1 MSLPGAVSSVQAKER
16 LRVRRFLISTAAMM
30 PSVIMAAAVGQ
41 QAQAAT
47 LDLHLSVTDETGA
60 KYYKAVDAFSWQVDR
75 VEGRAVVEFEDG
87 SVETYPHTDFHI
99 HNNELYLSASN
110 LGIALPYEHAE
121 TRAFAYAGSA
131 QAPIPVQTTVDYV
144 SGSGGAFFN
153 PMFLILGVGG
163 LSAAALAAA
172 LIADRDDDDD
182 AVLNNAPVADVDGIY
197 VTAGNGSLTS
207 GLDVLLN
214 DTDADEGDTLVPV
227 SLSSA
232 QGTYG
237 SFQLS
242 ADGKD
247 IEYAFADNAA
257 AAALGA
263 GETARDTATYKVS
276 DGKSTSEA
284 VTLTAVITGVN
295 DAPVDGDESFSVAA
309 TEGSGD
315 TEATNVLTGTSDPDG
330 DDLVVS
336 AVGGNASGVGTFVA
350 GSNGGLFQI
359 NADGSLD
366 FDANGAFDGLGAGET
381 ATTSI
386 TYEVSDGQGGT
397 DTSTLTVT
405 INGAN
410 AAPTDGDETGAVG
423 AGDGVTSLT
432 NALINV
438 SDPDLTDTHTVSAVS
453 GGMVGGSV
461 AGTNGGFFAIA
472 SDGTATFDPN
482 GAFNSL
488 ADAATETTAV
498 TYTVSDGNGGTDT
511 STMTVTV
518 TGANDAPTVSTAP
531 SDQTVQDKAN
541 IALDLSATFA
551 DIDTG
556 DSMTYSAT
564 GLPTGLTISSTGVVS
579 GTIDISDPLTAI
591 SPTVTLTGT
600 DGGGA
605 TASTSF
611 TYNVGL
617 NVEDSEVPSSSDYT
631 ITGGA
636 GPDTVVDGIN
646 SASGAGNT
654 GVINLGNGANTLT
667 IGTSAALGGTLSY
680 TGGTGVD
687 TISIGDD
694 AATGSGVMNLNLG
707 DDSVTDVI
715 TFQGS
720 VSHPSSGGGVTIT
733 NFDAAED
740 FLILAGMSMT
750 SNVSITSTGSGVNI
764 ASTGSAPVFVDV
776 DVVGSTTVSDYNL
789 SINGSGDLLIS

>member
-1 MSLPGAVSSVQAKER
+1 
-16 LRVRRFLISTAAMM
+16 
-30 PSVIMAAAVGQ
+30 
-41 QAQAAT
+41 
-47 LDLHLSVTDETGA
+47 
-60 KYYKAVDAFSWQVDR
+60 
-75 VEGRAVVEFEDG
+75 
-87 SVETYPHTDFHI
+87 
-99 HNNELYLSASN
+99 
-110 LGIALPYEHAE
+110 
-121 TRAFAYAGSA
+121 
-131 QAPIPVQTTVDYV
+131 
-144 SGSGGAFFN
+144 
-153 PMFLILGVGG
+153 
-163 LSAAALAAA
+163 
-172 LIADRDDDDD
+172 
-182 AVLNNAPVADVDGIY
+182 
-197 VTAGNGSLTS
+197 
-207 GLDVLLN
+207 
-214 DTDADEGDTLVPV
+214 
-227 SLSSA
+227 
-232 QGTYG
+232 
-237 SFQLS
+237 
-242 ADGKD
+242 
-247 IEYAFADNAA
+247 
-257 AAALGA
+257 
-263 GETARDTATYKVS
+263 
-276 DGKSTSEA
+276 
-284 VTLTAVITGVN
+284 
-295 DAPVDGDESFSVAA
+295 
-309 TEGSGD
+309 
-315 TEATNVLTGTSDPDG
+315 
-330 DDLVVS
+330 
-336 AVGGNASGVGTFVA
+336 
-350 GSNGGLFQI
+350 QI
-359 NADGSLD
+359 NADGSFD

-453 GGMVGGSV
+453 GGTVGGSV

-776 DVVGSTTVSDYNL
+776 DVVGSTNVSDYNL